1 MTGNRLLEIARSEG
15 FSAALIPTDQIPVD
29 PKYRAY
35 CEENLCGNYGANY
48 SCPPDCGT
56 VEETHQRLLAEKE
69 AMVIQ
74 TVWDIGS
81 YDNKEG
87 IFRAK
92 RAHNAAVLR
101 LMVMD
106 KLRATQAAGFPL
118 GYGGCP
124 LCDPCARKGGEPC
137 KHPEKRI
144 SCMSA
149 YCIDVAKLA
158 EKCGLEFAWDPKKLY
173 LFGLIALHGVYVRK
187 KEH

>member
-1 MTGNRLLEIARSEG
+1 MTVDQLMDMAGAEG
-15 FSAALIPTDQIPVD
+15 FTAAIIPVDRIPVD

-56 VEETHQRLLAEKE
+56 VEETHQRLMAEKD
-69 AMVIQ
+69 ALVIQ

-81 YDNKEG
+81 YENKKA
-87 IFRAK
+87 ILQAK

-101 LMVMD
+101 LME
-106 KLRATQAAGFPL
+106 KLRETEIVGFPL

-124 LCDPCARKGGEPC
+124 LCDPCARKEGGPC
-137 KHPEKRI
+137 KHPDKRI

-158 EKCGLEFAWDPKKLY
+158 NFCKLEFAWNPEKLY
-173 LFGLIALHGVYVRK
+173 LFGMIVFHNT
-187 KEH
+187 